1 MHMKM
6 QIKYKNAGTLFEC
19 CHTTEDTQRPTFQE
33 RSQKTTMRW
42 NEWQFFRM
50 KLRMEC
56 GGVTARTEGRSSEY
70 NFYNSCRRAKREARL
85 LASPYMS
92 TIGNKAMRLLHSS
105 NRSPAWHPA
114 FPRSPLS
121 QKRTMPER
129 PPTTATLPPPL
140 RSVTSLS

>member
-42 NEWQFFRM
+42 NESWNEWQFFQI

-56 GGVTARTEGRSSEY
+56 GGVTARTEGRSNEY
-70 NFYNSCRRAKREARL
+70 NFYNSCRRTKREARL
-85 LASPYMS
+85 LVLICLPSGIKLCAFCTPQTGVPHGTPPSLVAHSPRRERCQS
-92 TIGNKAMRLLHSS
+92 GRPRRL
-105 NRSPAWHPA
+105 PY
-114 FPRSPLS
+114 PRL
-121 QKRTMPER
+121 
-129 PPTTATLPPPL
+129 
-140 RSVTSLS
+140 